1 LAALDQCLERHLIRV
16 IVAADKLYV
25 AKPFH
30 LAAGG
35 GKLGASSDAKSSA
48 VDTAM

>member
-1 LAALDQCLERHLIRV
+1 M
-16 IVAADKLYV
+16 KLYV

-35 GKLGASSDAKSSA
+35 GKLGASSDTKSSS
-48 VDTAM
+48 VDASM